1 MSTNSRL
8 SVLTVTPQAK
18 RLSLGIGRFTRLLP
32 FNAFVWILLT
42 LYLLPIGFMVVTA
55 MMPTDQLSANN
66 APLYPAVIKT
76 YTYQGHDYQLYTVPT
91 DQGLQQQWALIK
103 AGRKTSQFV
112 DPQHPEAGLITW
124 TGNWHQLKGVYEF
137 HPTWDNFTILF
148 RALPFLEM
156 AKNTFLITLTG
167 EIGVLISSILVAYGF
182 SRFLLPGG
190 NLLFYVLIATLLI
203 PDKITFIPSYF
214 FFINVL
220 HWKNTL
226 YPILVPLFF
235 GNAIYIFLL
244 RQNFKSIPVDL
255 EEAAML
261 DGAGPLRRLFYVIL
275 PQSIPVIL
283 TIFLLHFF
291 YAWNETRL
299 ASLYLSTNSALMP
312 VSFGTQI
319 YQSLIRIDNVIQAG
333 TVVVLVIP
341 ALVLFMSQ
349 RFFMQGLVITG
360 TER

>member
-1 MSTNSRL
+1 MSANSLL
-8 SVLTVTPQAK
+8 SVSTVTPQTRRTPLRRE
-18 RLSLGIGRFTRLLP
+18 RLTRLLP
-32 FNAFVWILLT
+32 FNVFVWILLT

-66 APLYPAVIKT
+66 APLYPALMKT
-76 YTYQGHDYQLYTVPT
+76 YVYAGRELQLYNVPT
-91 DQGLQQQWALIK
+91 DQGRQQWALVK
-103 AGRKTSQFV
+103 PGRKTSQFV
-112 DPQHPEAGLITW
+112 DPQHPEIGVITW
-124 TGNWHQLKGVYEF
+124 TGNWRQLAGVYEF

-148 RALPFLEM
+148 RALPFPEM
-156 AKNTFLITLTG
+156 AKNTFLITMTG

-182 SRFLLPGG
+182 SRFSLPGG
-190 NLLFYVLIATLLI
+190 NLLFYILIATLLI

-214 FFINVL
+214 FFVNVL
-220 HWKNTL
+220 KWKDTL

-261 DGAGPLRRLFYVIL
+261 DGAGPLRRLVSIIL
-275 PQSIPVIL
+275 PQSVPVIL

-341 ALVLFMSQ
+341 TLILFMSQ